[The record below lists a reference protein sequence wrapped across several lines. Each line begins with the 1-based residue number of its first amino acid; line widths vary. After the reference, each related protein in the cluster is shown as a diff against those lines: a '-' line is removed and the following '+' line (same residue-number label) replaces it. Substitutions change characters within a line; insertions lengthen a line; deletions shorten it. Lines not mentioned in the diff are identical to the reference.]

1 MARKLWHDSFAAD
14 FGRKNCFFVS
24 NHAQY
29 PVLSMFGITD
39 QNSFSG
45 ERNNGLSRCCGMIC
59 PLHSTQRAY
68 RITWLSS
75 VAFYHSEP
83 QQNPLS
89 TFFNTIYDRM
99 GSRSKERPRGITGRL
114 VLMESL
120 PYCGCTSQVCFP
132 DTKKVSTEILLKL
145 HDVDLSSCAL
155 NHSQTYEQYSPKCSK
170 SVAIHISKWRSFF
183 AISKSPTGSELCF
196 GLEELEA
203 TYKIDRGKK
212 KRGQKRKKI
221 GYMFLACS

>member
-1 MARKLWHDSFAAD
+1 MS
-14 FGRKNCFFVS
+14 
-24 NHAQY
+24 
-29 PVLSMFGITD
+29 GITD
-39 QNSFSG
+39 QKSFSG
-45 ERNNGLSRCCGMIC
+45 ERNNGLSCCCGMIC

-68 RITWLSS
+68 RITCLSS

-120 PYCGCTSQVCFP
+120 PYCGCMSQVCFP
-132 DTKKVSTEILLKL
+132 DTDSTEILLKL

-203 TYKIDRGKK
+203 TYKIDRGQKKRPKK
-212 KRGQKRKKI
+212 KKERI
-221 GYMFLACS
+221 HVFS

>member
-1 MARKLWHDSFAAD
+1 MIHLQQILGGKIV
-14 FGRKNCFFVS
+14 FFVS

-39 QNSFSG
+39 QNSCSG
-45 ERNNGLSRCCGMIC
+45 ERNNGLSCCCGMIC

-120 PYCGCTSQVCFP
+120 PYCGCMSQVCFP

-145 HDVDLSSCAL
+145 HDVDLLSCAL

-170 SVAIHISKWRSFF
+170 SVAIHISKWRSCF

-212 KRGQKRKKI
+212 KRPKKKKDRLHV
-221 GYMFLACS
+221 FS

>member
-14 FGRKNCFFVS
+14 FGRKDCFFIS

-29 PVLSMFGITD
+29 PVLSMSGITD

-45 ERNNGLSRCCGMIC
+45 ERNNGLSCCCGMIC

-120 PYCGCTSQVCFP
+120 PYCGCMSQVCFP
-132 DTKKVSTEILLKL
+132 DTDSTEILLKL
-145 HDVDLSSCAL
+145 R
-155 NHSQTYEQYSPKCSK
+155 SK
-170 SVAIHISKWRSFF
+170 SFTNIWAIFAQMQQVCCNPHIKVAELLRYLQISHRERVVLR
-183 AISKSPTGSELCF
+183 IGGTG
-196 GLEELEA
+196 GN
-203 TYKIDRGKK
+203 I
-212 KRGQKRKKI
+212 
-221 GYMFLACS
+221 